1 MSLGL
6 LINVLLK
13 NLIYSMSVAVRAF
26 HNRIVVAFAMTKSK
40 QQEEE
45 TVNDS

>member
-1 MSLGL
+1 M
-6 LINVLLK
+6 NHM
-13 NLIYSMSVAVRAF
+13 YSMSVAVRAF

-45 TVNDS
+45 ILNDSESSD